1 MKLLSTLG
9 ALLTAT
15 LLMAGENQLS
25 PQEKQGGWRLL
36 FDGKTTEGWRGFKQ
50 NSFPEKGWSVQDG
63 VLHLEPGSR
72 AGNIITEDK
81 FPDFDLRWEWKIP
94 RGANNGLKY
103 FILEERGSAIG
114 HEYQMIDD
122 EGVKNPLQR
131 TATFYDVLPVTAS
144 NKPLRKPGE
153 WNASRVVVKG
163 NKVEHWLNGV
173 KVLEYEL
180 GSKRVMDAVAASKF
194 KDVKGFGEKQRG
206 HILLTYHND
215 EVSYRNIKILEL
227 K

>member
-25 PQEKQGGWRLL
+25 PQEKQEGWRLL

-81 FPDFDLRWEWKIP
+81 FSDFDLRWEWKIP

-163 NKVEHWLNGV
+163 NQVEHWLNGV

>member
-25 PQEKQGGWRLL
+25 PQEKQEGWRLL

-81 FPDFDLRWEWKIP
+81 FSDFDLRWEWKIP